1 MIIRAVLVDWIIL
14 ELDATEQCCYVHAKK
29 TRSKYV
35 KSEILASFCDV
46 NPR

>member
-1 MIIRAVLVDWIIL
+1 MIIRVVLVDWRIL
-14 ELDATEQCCYVHAKK
+14 ELDATEQSCYVYAK